1 MFLEDEATEIA
12 RGGPAVD
19 AMDLGPVT
27 LSTVMPEGVGS
38 PIVVYDDNAALRAA
52 IVDRG
57 TARHLGD
64 EWRSGG
70 LYLLLGRR
78 NATGEWG
85 ASIGTAISDLAEQA
99 TSRFCDQDDWYRAL
113 LVQRDT
119 TYGFTSAQLDWLE
132 GQLHDVLAAAQNV
145 RLTNKTKPVEATL
158 GSSEPQVLE
167 LVLESI
173 RRVLRLIGHDTSH
186 GDDTDPA
193 AG

>member
-1 MFLEDEATEIA
+1 MFLDDEGNDI
-12 RGGPAVD
+12 GKQSPAAD
-19 AMDLGPVT
+19 AADQDLVT
-27 LSTVMPEGVGS
+27 FAAVVPEGVGF
-38 PIVVYDDNAALRAA
+38 PIVVFDNNAALRAA

-167 LVLESI
+167 LALESI